1 MTEAISGAITEVR
14 GTLVS
19 LLAES
24 AERWAERPA
33 LSFYSDEPW
42 GWTYAE
48 LWSASRR
55 VAGFL
60 KDSGVAKGDRVLL
73 WGDNRP
79 EWVAAFF
86 GTLLLGAVA
95 VPIDAQST
103 EDFLALIQDA
113 TEPRYMF
120 LGTDQEQRLGDSH
133 PPFLLF
139 GELITGIETIEPLAE
154 AEALAGVEPD
164 DIAELVF
171 TSGTTGSPKGVIL
184 THRNIFSNVV
194 MAAPSFEVT
203 PNNRVLAILPLSH
216 MLEQVADLL
225 VPVSA
230 GASVVYLSS
239 LRPDVIFAA
248 MAHYRIT
255 NMGCVPRVLEL
266 FADGIKREARR
277 QNRLSQLEKAH
288 SLACRLPFSWRKLL
302 FKKIHQR
309 MGGCFEYFVVGGAR
323 LDVQLGRWWEGL
335 GIKVVQGYG
344 MTEASP
350 VVSAGSLKERDHGSV
365 GRPLPGVDVKIAE
378 DGEIWVRGEN
388 VTPGYWQNPE
398 ATTNAFSDGWYMT
411 RDLGHLDSKGRLH
424 IRGRKDNMFVLANG
438 MNVYP
443 EDIEQILQQDSRLT
457 DAVVLGLTSGDD
469 VEVHG
474 VLLTGEPA
482 AAADIVRTANGQ
494 LASHQRIQRYTV
506 WPDETFPVTPTMK
519 PKRADITARVLEL
532 RSGSE

>member
-1 MTEAISGAITEVR
+1 MAGKGSGVS

-24 AERWAERPA
+24 AERWGERPA
-33 LSFYSDEPW
+33 LSFYSNEPW
-42 GWTYAE
+42 SWTYAE
-48 LWSASRR
+48 LWAHSQRA
-55 VAGFL
+55 AEFL
-60 KDSGVAKGDRVLL
+60 RISGVAKGDRVLL

-86 GTLLLGAVA
+86 GTLILGAIA
-95 VPIDAQST
+95 VPIDSHST
-103 EDFLALIQDA
+103 QDFLALIQDA
-113 TEPRYMF
+113 TQPQYIF
-120 LGTDQEQRLGDSH
+120 LGSEQEQRLEENH
-133 PPFLLF
+133 PPYLLF
-139 GELITGIETIEPLAE
+139 EEFVSQLETFEPPVE
-154 AEALAGVEPD
+154 AGAPEGVEPD

-184 THRNIFSNVV
+184 THRNIYANVA
-194 MAAPSFEVT
+194 MAAPSFQVT
-203 PNNRVLAILPLSH
+203 PDNRVLAILPLSH

-255 NMGCVPRVLEL
+255 NMGGVPRVLEL

-277 QNRLSQLEKAH
+277 QNRLSQLERAN
-288 SLACRLPFSWRKLL
+288 SLACRLPFSWRSRL

-350 VVSAGSLKERDHGSV
+350 VVSAGTLQERDHGSV
-365 GRPLPGVDVKIAE
+365 GRPLPGVEVKIAE

-388 VTPGYWQNPE
+388 VTPGYWQNPQ
-398 ATTNAFSDGWYMT
+398 ATENAFTDGWYMT

-424 IRGRKDNMFVLANG
+424 IRGRKDNMFVLGNG

-443 EDIEQILQQDSRLT
+443 EDIEQVLSQDSRLI

-474 VLLTGEPA
+474 VLLTGEPE

-494 LASHQRIQRYTV
+494 LAPHQRIQRYTV
-506 WPDETFPVTPTMK
+506 WPEENFPVTPTMK
-519 PKRADITARVLEL
+519 PKRADISARVLKL
-532 RSGSE
+532 RSGSD

>member
-1 MTEAISGAITEVR
+1 MAEKALGVR
-14 GTLVS
+14 GKLVS

-33 LSFYSDEPW
+33 LIFYSNEPW
-42 GWTYAE
+42 SWTYAE

-55 VAGFL
+55 VARL
-60 KDSGVAKGDRVLL
+60 LQASGIAKGDRVLL

-86 GTLLLGAVA
+86 GTLILGAIA

-113 TEPRYMF
+113 TQPQYMF
-120 LGTDQEQRLGDSH
+120 LGSEQEQRLSGNH

-139 GELITGIETIEPLAE
+139 DELITRSETLEPLGE

-184 THRNIFSNVV
+184 THRNIFANVE
-194 MAAPSFEVT
+194 MATSAFRVT
-203 PNNRVLAILPLSH
+203 PENRVLAILPLSH
-216 MLEQVADLL
+216 MFEQVADLF
-225 VPVSA
+225 VPISA
-230 GASVVYLSS
+230 GATVVYLSS

-277 QNRLSQLEKAH
+277 QNRLSQLERAH
-288 SLACRLPFSWRKLL
+288 SLACLLPFSWRSLL

-335 GIKVVQGYG
+335 GVKVVQGYG
-344 MTEASP
+344 MTEAAP
-350 VVSAGSLKERDHGSV
+350 VVAAGTLKERDHSSV
-365 GRPLPGVDVKIAE
+365 GRPLPGMEVKIAD

-388 VTPGYWQNPE
+388 VTPGYWQNPG
-398 ATTNAFSDGWYMT
+398 ATSSAFTDGWYKT
-411 RDLGHLDSKGRLH
+411 RDLGYFDSNGRLH
-424 IRGRKDNMFVLANG
+424 IRGRKDNMFVLGSG

-443 EDIEQILQQDSRLT
+443 EDIEQVLSQDSRLT
-457 DAVVLGLTSGDD
+457 DAVVLGLTSGDV

-482 AAADIVRTANGQ
+482 AAADIVRVANRQ
-494 LASHQRIQRYTV
+494 LAPHQRIQRYTV
-506 WPDETFPVTPTMK
+506 WPEETFPVTPLRK
-519 PKRADITARVLEL
+519 PKRADITARLLEM

>member
-1 MTEAISGAITEVR
+1 MAERASGVR
-14 GTLVS
+14 GTLGS

-24 AERWAERPA
+24 AVRWAERPA
-33 LSFYSDEPW
+33 LSLYSNEPW
-42 GWTYAE
+42 SWTYAD
-48 LWSASRR
+48 LWSASCR
-55 VAGFL
+55 VAGL
-60 KDSGVAKGDRVLL
+60 LRASGVAKGDRVLL

-86 GTLLLGAVA
+86 GTLLLGAIA
-95 VPIDAQST
+95 VPIDAHST
-103 EDFLALIQDA
+103 EEFLALIQDA
-113 TEPRYMF
+113 TQPKYMF
-120 LGTDQEQRLGDSH
+120 LGSEQEQRLGENH
-133 PPFLLF
+133 PSYLLF
-139 GELITGIETIEPLAE
+139 EELTSRLENVQPLAE
-154 AEALAGVEPD
+154 AETLAGVEPN

-184 THRNIFSNVV
+184 THRNIFANVA
-194 MAAPSFEVT
+194 MAAPSFRVT

-216 MLEQVADLL
+216 MFEQIADLF

-230 GASVVYLSS
+230 GATVVYLSS

-277 QNRLSQLEKAH
+277 QNRLSQLERAH
-288 SLACRLPFSWRKLL
+288 SLACRLPFSWRSLL

-323 LDVQLGRWWEGL
+323 LDVQLGLWWEGL
-335 GIKVVQGYG
+335 GVKVVQGYG
-344 MTEASP
+344 MTEAAP
-350 VVSAGSLKERDHGSV
+350 VVSAGTLKERDHGSV
-365 GRPLPGVDVKIAE
+365 GRPLPGVAVKIAE

-398 ATTNAFSDGWYMT
+398 ATNNAFTDGWYMT

-424 IRGRKDNMFVLANG
+424 IRGRKDNMFVLGNG

-443 EDIEQILQQDSRLT
+443 EDIEQVLTQDSRLT
-457 DAVVLGLTSGDD
+457 DAVVLGLASGDD

-474 VLLTGEPA
+474 VLLTGEPEA
-482 AAADIVRTANGQ
+482 VADIVRTANGQ
-494 LASHQRIQRYTV
+494 LAPHQRIQRYTL
-506 WPDETFPVTPTMK
+506 WPEETFPVTPTMK

-532 RSGSE
+532 RSSAEE

>member
-1 MTEAISGAITEVR
+1 MAEATSGVR
-14 GTLVS
+14 GTLVG
-19 LLAES
+19 LLEES
-24 AERWAERPA
+24 VKRWAELPA
-33 LSFYSDEPW
+33 LSFYSNEPW
-42 GWTYAE
+42 LWTYAE
-48 LWSASRR
+48 LWFASRQ
-55 VAGFL
+55 VAGL
-60 KDSGVAKGDRVLL
+60 LQASGVAKGDRVLL

-103 EDFLALIQDA
+103 EDFLSLIQGA
-113 TEPRYMF
+113 TQPKYMF
-120 LGTDQEQRLGDSH
+120 LGTEQQQRLGDNG
-133 PPFLLF
+133 PLFLLF
-139 GELITGIETIEPLAE
+139 DELIPRLETVDPLSE
-154 AEALAGVEPD
+154 ADALAAVEPD

-184 THRNIFSNVV
+184 SHRNIFANVE
-194 MAAPSFEVT
+194 MAAPSFRVT
-203 PNNRVLAILPLSH
+203 PDNRVLAILPLSH
-216 MLEQVADLL
+216 MFEQIADLF
-225 VPVSA
+225 VPLSA

-277 QNRLSQLEKAH
+277 QNRLSQLERAH
-288 SLACRLPFSWRKLL
+288 SLACRLPFSWRGLL

-350 VVSAGSLKERDHGSV
+350 VVSAGTLKERDHGSV
-365 GRPLPGVDVKIAE
+365 GRPLPGVEVKIAE

-398 ATTNAFSDGWYMT
+398 ATNNAFTDGWYMT

-424 IRGRKDNMFVLANG
+424 IRGRKDNMFVLGNG

-443 EDIEQILQQDSRLT
+443 EDIEQVLNQDSRLT
-457 DAVVLGLTSGDD
+457 DVVVLGLTSGDD

-474 VLLTGEPA
+474 VLLTGDPE
-482 AAADIVRTANGQ
+482 AAADIVRTANGK

-506 WPDETFPVTPTMK
+506 WPEETFPVTPTMK
-519 PKRADITARVLEL
+519 PKRADIMARVLEL
-532 RSGSE
+532 RSGSG

>member
-1 MTEAISGAITEVR
+1 MAEATSGVR
-14 GTLVS
+14 GTLGS

-24 AERWAERPA
+24 AKTWAEQPA
-33 LSFYSDEPW
+33 LSLYSNEPW
-42 GWTYAE
+42 SWTYAE

-55 VAGFL
+55 AAAFL
-60 KDSGVAKGDRVLL
+60 RASGVAKGDRVLL

-86 GTLLLGAVA
+86 GTLLLGAIA

-113 TEPRYMF
+113 TQPRYMF
-120 LGTDQEQRLGDSH
+120 IGAEQKQRLEENH

-139 GELITGIETIEPLAE
+139 EELITRLETLEPLAE
-154 AEALAGVEPD
+154 ADALAGVEPD

-184 THRNIFSNVV
+184 THRNILANVK
-194 MAAPSFEVT
+194 MATSHFRVT
-203 PNNRVLAILPLSH
+203 PKHRVLAILPLSH
-216 MLEQVADLL
+216 MFEQIADLF
-225 VPVSA
+225 VPLSA
-230 GASVVYLSS
+230 GATVVYLSS

-277 QNRLSQLEKAH
+277 QNRLTQLERAH
-288 SLACRLPFSWRKLL
+288 SLACRLPISWRRLL

-335 GIKVVQGYG
+335 GVKVVQGYG
-344 MTEASP
+344 MTEAAP
-350 VVSAGSLKERDHGSV
+350 VVAAGTLKERDHSSV
-365 GRPLPGVDVKIAE
+365 GRPLPGVEVKIAE
-378 DGEIWVRGEN
+378 DDEIWVRGEN

-398 ATTNAFSDGWYMT
+398 ATNDAFTDGWYKT
-411 RDLGHLDSKGRLH
+411 RDLGYFDSKGRLH
-424 IRGRKDNMFVLANG
+424 IRGRKDNMFVLGNG

-443 EDIEQILQQDSRLT
+443 EDIEQVLSQDSRLT
-457 DAVVLGLTSGDD
+457 DAVVLGLSSGDD

-474 VLLTGEPA
+474 VLLTTEPE

-494 LASHQRIQRYTV
+494 LAPHQRIQRYTV
-506 WPDETFPVTPTMK
+506 WPEETFPVTPTMK
-519 PKRADITARVLEL
+519 PKRAEITARVLEL

>member
-1 MTEAISGAITEVR
+1 MAEATSGVR
-14 GTLVS
+14 GTLGS

-24 AERWAERPA
+24 AKRWAEQSA
-33 LSFYSDEPW
+33 LSLYSNEPW
-42 GWTYAE
+42 SWTYAE
-48 LWSASRR
+48 LWSASLR
-55 VAGFL
+55 VASL
-60 KDSGVAKGDRVLL
+60 LRASGVVKGDRVLL

-86 GTLLLGAVA
+86 GTLLLGAIA

-113 TEPRYMF
+113 TQPRYMF
-120 LGTDQEQRLGDSH
+120 LGSDQEQRLGENH
-133 PPFLLF
+133 LPFLLF
-139 GELITGIETIEPLAE
+139 AELITRLEAFEPLAE
-154 AEALAGVEPD
+154 AGALAGVAPD

-184 THRNIFSNVV
+184 THRNIFANVE

-203 PNNRVLAILPLSH
+203 PENRVLAILPLSH
-216 MLEQVADLL
+216 MFEQIADLF
-225 VPVSA
+225 VPLSA

-277 QNRLSQLEKAH
+277 QNRLSQLERAH
-288 SLACRLPFSWRKLL
+288 SLACRLPFSWRGLL

-323 LDVQLGRWWEGL
+323 LDVLLGRWWEGL

-344 MTEASP
+344 MTEAAP
-350 VVSAGSLKERDHGSV
+350 VVTAGTLRERDHGSV
-365 GRPLPGVDVKIAE
+365 GRPLPGVEVKIAE

-398 ATTNAFSDGWYMT
+398 ATSNAFSDGWYMT
-411 RDLGHLDSKGRLH
+411 RDLGHFDSKGRLH
-424 IRGRKDNMFVLANG
+424 IRGRKDNMFVLGNG

-443 EDIEQILQQDSRLT
+443 EDIEQILGQDSRLT

-474 VLLTGEPA
+474 VLLTGDPE

-494 LASHQRIQRYTV
+494 LAPHQRIQRYTV
-506 WPDETFPVTPTMK
+506 WPEETFPVTPTMK

-532 RSGSE
+532 RSGPE

>member
-1 MTEAISGAITEVR
+1 MAEATSVVR
-14 GTLVS
+14 GTLGS
-19 LLAES
+19 LLGES
-24 AERWAERPA
+24 AKMWAEQPA
-33 LSFYSDEPW
+33 LTLYSNEPW
-42 GWTYAE
+42 SWTYAE
-48 LWSASRR
+48 LWSASLRA
-55 VAGFL
+55 AGFL
-60 KDSGVAKGDRVLL
+60 RASGVAKGDRVLL

-86 GTLLLGAVA
+86 GTLLLGAIA

-113 TEPRYMF
+113 TQPQYMF
-120 LGTDQEQRLGDSH
+120 LGSEQEQRLGPNH

-139 GELITGIETIEPLAE
+139 EELITRLETFEPLAE
-154 AEALAGVEPD
+154 ADALAGVEPD

-184 THRNIFSNVV
+184 THRNIYANVE
-194 MAAPSFEVT
+194 MATSHFRVSPEH
-203 PNNRVLAILPLSH
+203 RVLAILPLSH
-216 MLEQVADLL
+216 MFEQIADLF
-225 VPVSA
+225 VPLSA
-230 GASVVYLSS
+230 GATVVYLSS

-277 QNRLSQLEKAH
+277 QNRLSQLERAH
-288 SLACRLPFSWRKLL
+288 SLACRLPLSWRRLL

-344 MTEASP
+344 MTEAAP
-350 VVSAGSLKERDHGSV
+350 VVAAGTLKERDHSSV

-378 DGEIWVRGEN
+378 DDEIWVRGEN

-398 ATTNAFSDGWYMT
+398 ATNNAFTDGWYKT
-411 RDLGHLDSKGRLH
+411 RDLGYFDSKGRLH
-424 IRGRKDNMFVLANG
+424 IRGRKDNMFVLGNG

-443 EDIEQILQQDSRLT
+443 EDIEQVLSQDSRLT

-474 VLLTGEPA
+474 VLLTGEPE

-494 LASHQRIQRYTV
+494 LAPHQRIQRYTV
-506 WPDETFPVTPTMK
+506 WPEETFPVTPTMK
-519 PKRADITARVLEL
+519 PKRAEITTRVLEL
-532 RSGSE
+532 RSG

>member
-1 MTEAISGAITEVR
+1 MSEKAAGVP

-24 AERWAERPA
+24 AERWAEQPA
-33 LSFYSDEPW
+33 LFLYSNEPW
-42 GWTYAE
+42 SWTYGE
-48 LWSASRR
+48 LWSHTRR
-55 VAGFL
+55 AADFL
-60 KDSGVAKGDRVLL
+60 RASGVAKGDRVLL

-86 GTLLLGAVA
+86 GTLLLGAIA
-95 VPIDAQST
+95 VPIDANST
-103 EDFLALIQDA
+103 EEFLALIQDA
-113 TEPRYMF
+113 TQPQYMF
-120 LGTDQEQRLGDSH
+120 LGSEQEQRLGENH
-133 PPFLLF
+133 PPYLLF
-139 GELITGIETIEPLAE
+139 EELVARLETFVPPAE
-154 AEALAGVEPD
+154 AGAPAVVEPD

-171 TSGTTGSPKGVIL
+171 TSGTTGNPKGVIL
-184 THRNIFSNVV
+184 THRNIHSNVT
-194 MAAPSFEVT
+194 MTAPSFEVT
-203 PNNRVLAILPLSH
+203 PKNRVLAILPLSH
-216 MLEQVADLL
+216 MFEQIADLF
-225 VPVSA
+225 VPVFA

-255 NMGCVPRVLEL
+255 NMGCVPQVLEL

-277 QNRLSQLEKAH
+277 QNRLSQLERAH
-288 SLACRLPFSWRKLL
+288 SLACRLPFSWRSLV

-350 VVSAGSLKERDHGSV
+350 VVSAGTLKERDHGSV
-365 GRPLPGVDVKIAE
+365 GRPLPGVEVKIAE

-398 ATTNAFSDGWYMT
+398 ATDNAFTDGWYMT
-411 RDLGHLDSKGRLH
+411 RDLGHLDAKGRLH
-424 IRGRKDNMFVLANG
+424 IRGRKDNMIVLSNG

-443 EDIEQILQQDSRLT
+443 EDIEQVLSQDSRLM

-474 VLLTGEPA
+474 VLLTGEPE
-482 AAADIVRTANGQ
+482 AAADIVHTANRQ
-494 LASHQRIQRYTV
+494 LAPHQRIQRYTV
-506 WPDETFPVTPTMK
+506 WPEETFPVTAIRK

-532 RSGSE
+532 RSG

>member
-1 MTEAISGAITEVR
+1 MAEAMSGVR
-14 GTLVS
+14 VTLGG

-24 AERWAERPA
+24 AKRWAERPA
-33 LSFYSDEPW
+33 LFLYSNEPW
-42 GWTYAE
+42 SWTYAE

-55 VAGFL
+55 VARFL
-60 KDSGVAKGDRVLL
+60 RASGVAKGDRVLL

-103 EDFLALIQDA
+103 EDFLSLIQDA
-113 TEPRYMF
+113 TQPRYMF
-120 LGTDQEQRLGDSH
+120 LGTEQQQRLGKNG
-133 PPFLLF
+133 PPLLLF
-139 GELITGIETIEPLAE
+139 DDLIARLETVEPLAE
-154 AEALAGVEPD
+154 ADALAGVEPD

-184 THRNIFSNVV
+184 SHRNISANVA
-194 MAAPSFEVT
+194 MAAPSFQVT
-203 PNNRVLAILPLSH
+203 PQNRVLAILPLSH
-216 MLEQVADLL
+216 MFEQIADLF
-225 VPVSA
+225 VPLSA

-277 QNRLSQLEKAH
+277 QNRLSQLERAH
-288 SLACRLPFSWRKLL
+288 SLACRLPFSWRRLL

-323 LDVQLGRWWEGL
+323 LDVQLGLWWEGL
-335 GIKVVQGYG
+335 GVKVVQGYG

-350 VVSAGSLKERDHGSV
+350 VVSAGTLKERDHGSV
-365 GRPLPGVDVKIAE
+365 GRPLPGVEVKIAE

-388 VTPGYWQNPE
+388 VTPGYWQNLE
-398 ATTNAFSDGWYMT
+398 ATNNAFTDGWYMT

-424 IRGRKDNMFVLANG
+424 IRGRKDNMFVLGNG

-443 EDIEQILQQDSRLT
+443 EDIEQVLSQDSRLT
-457 DAVVLGLTSGDD
+457 DAVVLGLPSGDG

-506 WPDETFPVTPTMK
+506 WPEETFPVTPTMK

-532 RSGSE
+532 HLGSE